1 MGSRRSN
8 RRKSVKN
15 TRTTLSPTIMSKP
28 PLFPDKTAS
37 GIAIDPRTLDRVI
50 PESRRADGSYATRSI
65 YLRLRRID

>member
-1 MGSRRSN
+1 
-8 RRKSVKN
+8 
-15 TRTTLSPTIMSKP
+15 MSKP